1 MLKIAIYCVNYHSY
15 EALQQYRSSI
25 DSALKGDQ
33 CAVEVEM
40 FIADNTEHDVQ
51 TIAEDE
57 QRYHVKVFPY
67 HQNLGYFGA
76 VRKLMQE
83 TSPTAYDYAIISNV
97 DLMIDEHFFQ
107 QLTDEHVKVKEQIG
121 WISPQIFSKTE
132 LRDKNPKI
140 LQRYAKGKL
149 QLLRLMYG
157 WPFLYYLYTHTLYRS
172 KKVLMQHEARDIY
185 AGHGSFIILTRSFFE
200 QCGIINYPMFLFDE
214 EIYLAEQCREK
225 GLRVVYRPSIKVIDN
240 EHASTGRMP
249 SKFYFACNYQ
259 ATVYIL
265 KTYYC

>member
-15 EALQQYRSSI
+15 EALRQFRSSI
-25 DSALKGDQ
+25 DRALKVA
-33 CAVEVEM
+33 CTAEVEM

-76 VRKLMQE
+76 VRKLMLAV
-83 TSPTAYDYAIISNV
+83 SPTAYDYAIISNV
-97 DLMIDEHFFQ
+97 DLMIDELFFQ
-107 QLTDEHVKVKEQIG
+107 QLTDEHIKVKKQTG
-121 WISPQIFSKTE
+121 WIAPQIFSKAE

-149 QLLRLMYG
+149 QLLRLMYR
-157 WPFLYYLYTHTLYRS
+157 WPVLYYLYTHTLYRS
-172 KKVLMQHEARDIY
+172 KKVLMQHDARDIY
-185 AGHGSFIILTRSFFE
+185 AGHGSFIILTRSFIE

-214 EIYLAEQCREK
+214 EIYLAEQCRKK
-225 GLRVVYRPSIKVIDN
+225 GLRVVYRPSIKVMDN
-240 EHASTGRMP
+240 EHTSTGRMP

-259 ATVYIL
+259 ATDYIL
-265 KTYYC
+265 KTYYR